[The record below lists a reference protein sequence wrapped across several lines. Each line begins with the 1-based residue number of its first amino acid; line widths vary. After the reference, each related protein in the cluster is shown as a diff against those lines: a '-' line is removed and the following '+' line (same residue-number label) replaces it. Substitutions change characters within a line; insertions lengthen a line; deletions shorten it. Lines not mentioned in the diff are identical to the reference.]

1 MLNIEFSNNSKRFLK
16 NANKELYGGVMER
29 IGNLK
34 KEPIPSDSKIVKGF
48 KGKVYRVRVGSYR
61 ILYEIYKEQ
70 SKLLIVKIDKRE
82 SVYN

>member
-1 MLNIEFSNNSKRFLK
+1 MLNIEFSNNSKNFLK
-16 NANKELYGGVMER
+16 NTDKELYERIMER
-29 IGNLK
+29 VEDLK
-34 KEPIPSDSKIVKGF
+34 IEPIPTDSKIVRGL

-70 SKLLIVKIDKRE
+70 SKLLIAKIDKRD